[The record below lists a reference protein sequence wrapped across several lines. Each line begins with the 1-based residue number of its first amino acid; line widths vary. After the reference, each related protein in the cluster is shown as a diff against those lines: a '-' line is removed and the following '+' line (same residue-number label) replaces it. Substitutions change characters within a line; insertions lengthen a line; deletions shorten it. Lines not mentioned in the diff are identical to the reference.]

1 MKLFTAAFILLTSQ
15 TVFGM
20 SPTHWRCP
28 NVFTIKRPLLEV
40 SNEKRTTIVSL
51 LDQLEEL
58 GRQAPEKSQIVI
70 HSYTSLWRQ
79 SLDLALAD
87 IHLPGSLDHV
97 QYLYQNLVQAERQR
111 PKGKSFWKTME
122 DIALDGRHRSV
133 LSDDEPDEAKTRL
146 AALKKL
152 NPPQF
157 IGQCLDSLRFYLDR
171 NIEPSPVEMARLSFA
186 TLQAL
191 NFSNAHKAEQWRIP
205 IERTLE
211 DISIQGFSDPNRIQS
226 SFHGAD
232 PQYLANLGALLP
244 FAGTHLTTEDFSI
257 PDFLETLALP
267 TEIGG
272 LTNQLITFDGALDGR
287 STPQNP
293 VYSYEPPS
301 MYLDHDLRDHWRS
314 KVMSGYDNAF
324 VYNDL
329 GGISFSADPVH
340 FLRGIVESQKLA
352 LRIRRHMQQVTPI
365 EAESIS
371 AILFHIYHEIGF
383 DRPRF
388 LARPLANY
396 LKSYADEILFEAKL
410 DTPILERL
418 DLENDF
424 GGSLP
429 NLKRAN
435 SSMRIF
441 HLEKA
446 IKYLKSLA
454 RSPRGHS

>member
-1 MKLFTAAFILLTSQ
+1 
-15 TVFGM
+15 
-20 SPTHWRCP
+20 
-28 NVFTIKRPLLEV
+28 
-40 SNEKRTTIVSL
+40 
-51 LDQLEEL
+51 
-58 GRQAPEKSQIVI
+58 
-70 HSYTSLWRQ
+70 
-79 SLDLALAD
+79 
-87 IHLPGSLDHV
+87 
-97 QYLYQNLVQAERQR
+97 
-111 PKGKSFWKTME
+111 
-122 DIALDGRHRSV
+122 
-133 LSDDEPDEAKTRL
+133 
-146 AALKKL
+146 
-152 NPPQF
+152 
-157 IGQCLDSLRFYLDR
+157 
-171 NIEPSPVEMARLSFA
+171 
-186 TLQAL
+186 
-191 NFSNAHKAEQWRIP
+191 
-205 IERTLE
+205 
-211 DISIQGFSDPNRIQS
+211 
-226 SFHGAD
+226 
-232 PQYLANLGALLP
+232 
-244 FAGTHLTTEDFSI
+244 
-257 PDFLETLALP
+257 
-267 TEIGG
+267 
-272 LTNQLITFDGALDGR
+272 
-287 STPQNP
+287 
-293 VYSYEPPS
+293 
-301 MYLDHDLRDHWRS
+301 
-314 KVMSGYDNAF
+314 AF